1 MVIGAYFK
9 RRYQILWT
17 VYRKERGDSIY
28 QLHIIVNSVSF
39 VDGKLYNSS
48 TEELSRLCAHIQRF
62 TAPLAF
68 TGLLEYFL
76 QMMRENCERLCL
88 PCGRL
93 RCIYVKVLKAFVIEY
108 LEAGLLSLIQ

>member
-9 RRYQILWT
+9 LGYQILWT
-17 VYRKERGDSIY
+17 VYRKERGDFIY

-48 TEELSRLCAHIQRF
+48 PEEFSRFFVHIQRF

-68 TGLLEYFL
+68 TGFL
-76 QMMRENCERLCL
+76 NNFL
-88 PCGRL
+88 
-93 RCIYVKVLKAFVIEY
+93 
-108 LEAGLLSLIQ
+108 

>member
-1 MVIGAYFK
+1 MIGAYFK
-9 RRYQILWT
+9 LGYQILWT

-39 VDGKLYNSS
+39 VNGKLYNSS
-48 TEELSRLCAHIQRF
+48 PEEFSRFFVHIQRF

-68 TGLLEYFL
+68 TDLLEYFL
-76 QMMRENCERLCL
+76 QMMREKGKRLCL
-88 PCGRL
+88 PFGRL

-108 LEAGLLSLIQ
+108 LED

>member
-9 RRYQILWT
+9 FGYQILWT
-17 VYRKERGDSIY
+17 VYRKERGDFIY

-48 TEELSRLCAHIQRF
+48 PEEFSRFFVHIQRF

-68 TGLLEYFL
+68 TDLLEYFL
-76 QMMRENCERLCL
+76 QMMREKGKRLSL
-88 PCGRL
+88 PFGRL
-93 RCIYVKVLKAFVIEY
+93 QLYICKSPQSIRDRIP
-108 LEAGLLSLIQ
+108 